1 MPREAADLV
10 GGPPRGGPDD
20 LWLAAGQ
27 PDLVG
32 LVAPAGFGELLRAYR
47 QRALL
52 SQEELAQRAGLGA
65 RTVRELEAGRVRR
78 PRGTSVLLL
87 AQALALRGRQCQL
100 FEEAAWS
107 RPVIA
112 PGVPAEDGGPGGA
125 VVVAVAVRLVEGRG
139 RCPVCGRQETG

>member
-1 MPREAADLV
+1 MPREAAELV
-10 GGPPRGGPDD
+10 GGLPRGGPDARR
-20 LWLAAGQ
+20 LAAGH

-32 LVAPAGFGELLRAYR
+32 LVAAVGFGELLRAHR

-78 PRGTSVLLL
+78 PRGTSVRLL
-87 AQALALRGRQCQL
+87 AQALGLQGRQRRL
-100 FEEAAWS
+100 FEAAARS
-107 RPVIA
+107 RPGTA
-112 PGVPAEDGGPGGA
+112 PGVPAEDGGPGV
-125 VVVAVAVRLVEGRG
+125 VVVAVAARLVGGRG